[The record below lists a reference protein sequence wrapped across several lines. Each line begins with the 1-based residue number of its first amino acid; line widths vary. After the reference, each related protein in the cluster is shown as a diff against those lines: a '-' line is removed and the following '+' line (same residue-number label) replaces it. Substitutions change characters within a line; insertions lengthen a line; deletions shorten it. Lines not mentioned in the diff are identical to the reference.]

1 MIGFFLRWHKQFL
14 VVIDAVAVNLAFY
27 LAWFVRYQL
36 QWYRTVDPA
45 YYTDFNF
52 YLRISVLAAVLI
64 VVAFYLEGLYRLPPG
79 TGFLDETYRVF
90 NGTATVTIILMVGN
104 YMFQPPYHSRLV
116 YGIAG
121 VVVFFFVVLERLVNR
136 QFLSFLRKRGIGTKR
151 VLLVGAGESSRR
163 IMRVLLAN
171 TSLGYEVVGFLD
183 DNPERGLRNLGPFTA
198 LGPLENLPEVLKDHL
213 VDEVIVTL
221 PWQYHRRIISVLDQC
236 ERQGKRARVV
246 PDVLQMSL
254 DRVDVE
260 VLDGIPLLGVK
271 YVAIAGPRFALKRG
285 LDLVLGSVAMLVLL
299 PIMGLLALLVRID
312 SLGPVL
318 FIQQRIGKNGIPFT
332 TYKFRSMVV
341 EAESL
346 RADLTALNEADGPL
360 FKIKN
365 DPRMTRV
372 GRYLRRFSLDELP
385 QIFNVLLGDMSL
397 VGPRPA
403 LPEEVGEYEPWHRK
417 RLEVLPGITG
427 LWQVSG
433 RSDLG
438 FDEMMLLDIYY
449 VENWSPLLDVNIM
462 LRTIPKVVLGKGAY

>member
-1 MIGFFLRWHKQFL
+1 MAASFLRWQKQIL
-14 VVIDAVAVNLAFY
+14 VVVDAVAVVMTFY
-27 LAWFVRYQL
+27 LAWFIRYQL

-45 YYTDFNF
+45 YYTDFSF
-52 YLRISVLAAVLI
+52 YLRVSLLAAVLI
-64 VVAFYLEGLYRLPPG
+64 VAAFYLEGLYRLPPG
-79 TGFLDETYRVF
+79 TSYLDEVYRVF

-121 VVVFFFVVLERLVNR
+121 VLAFFFVILERLIIR
-136 QFLSFLRKRGIGTKR
+136 QLVAFWRKRGIGTKR

-171 TSLGYEVVGFLD
+171 TALGYTVVGFLD
-183 DNPERGLRNLGPFTA
+183 DNPERGLRNLGPFVA
-198 LGPLENLPEVLKDHL
+198 LGPLENLPEVLKDQHI
-213 VDEVIVTL
+213 DEVIVTL

-236 ERQGKRARVV
+236 ERQGKRTRVV

-271 YVAIAGPRFALKRG
+271 YVAISGPRFALKRA
-285 LDLVLGSVAMLVLL
+285 LDLLIGAVAVLL
-299 PIMGLLALLVRID
+299 LLPFMGLLALLVKLD
-312 SLGPVL
+312 SAGPVL
-318 FIQQRIGKNGIPFT
+318 FIQQRIGKDGVPFN

-341 EAESL
+341 EAETL
-346 RADLTALNEADGPL
+346 RAELSERNEADGPL

-365 DPRMTRV
+365 DPRTTRV
-372 GRYLRRFSLDELP
+372 GRHLRRYSLDELP
-385 QIFNVLLGDMSL
+385 QLINVLLGDMSL

-403 LPEEVGEYEPWHRK
+403 LPEEVAKYEPWHRK
-417 RLEVLPGITG
+417 RLDVLPGMTG

-449 VENWSPLLDVNIM
+449 VENWSPLLDVSIM
-462 LRTIPKVVLGKGAY
+462 VRTVPKVLIGNGAY

>member
-1 MIGFFLRWHKQFL
+1 
-14 VVIDAVAVNLAFY
+14 
-27 LAWFVRYQL
+27 
-36 QWYRTVDPA
+36 
-45 YYTDFNF
+45 
-52 YLRISVLAAVLI
+52 
-64 VVAFYLEGLYRLPPG
+64 
-79 TGFLDETYRVF
+79 
-90 NGTATVTIILMVGN
+90 
-104 YMFQPPYHSRLV
+104 
-116 YGIAG
+116 
-121 VVVFFFVVLERLVNR
+121 
-136 QFLSFLRKRGIGTKR
+136 
-151 VLLVGAGESSRR
+151 
-163 IMRVLLAN
+163 
-171 TSLGYEVVGFLD
+171 
-183 DNPERGLRNLGPFTA
+183 
-198 LGPLENLPEVLKDHL
+198 
-213 VDEVIVTL
+213 
-221 PWQYHRRIISVLDQC
+221 
-236 ERQGKRARVV
+236 
-246 PDVLQMSL
+246 MSL

-312 SLGPVL
+312 SSGPVL

>member
-1 MIGFFLRWHKQFL
+1 MAGFFLRWHKQFL
-14 VVIDAVAVNLAFY
+14 VVIDAVAVILAFY

-64 VVAFYLEGLYRLPPG
+64 VVAFYFEGLYRLPPG
-79 TGFLDETYRVF
+79 TGFLDEVYRVF

-121 VVVFFFVVLERLVNR
+121 VLVFFFVVLERLVNR

-183 DNPERGLRNLGPFTA
+183 DNPERGLRNIGPFTA
-198 LGPLENLPEVLKDHL
+198 LGPLENLSEVLKDHL

-221 PWQYHRRIISVLDQC
+221 PWQYHRRIIGVLDQC

-271 YVAIAGPRFALKRG
+271 YVAIAGPSFALKRG
-285 LDLVLGSVAMLVLL
+285 LDLFLGVVAMLVLL

-312 SLGPVL
+312 SSGPVL
-318 FIQQRIGKNGIPFT
+318 FIQQRIGKNGIPFS
-332 TYKFRSMVV
+332 TYKFRSMVM

-346 RADLTALNEADGPL
+346 RADLTAMNEADGPL
-360 FKIKN
+360 FKI
-365 DPRMTRV
+365 
-372 GRYLRRFSLDELP
+372 
-385 QIFNVLLGDMSL
+385 
-397 VGPRPA
+397 
-403 LPEEVGEYEPWHRK
+403 
-417 RLEVLPGITG
+417 
-427 LWQVSG
+427 
-433 RSDLG
+433 
-438 FDEMMLLDIYY
+438 
-449 VENWSPLLDVNIM
+449 
-462 LRTIPKVVLGKGAY
+462 